1 MKLSW
6 QERITKMKRSK
17 EYHFSLN
24 KIPDSD
30 ILAFFETISNRQ
42 RLLKQLIRQEMARQN
57 FIYNKEKGK
66 D

>member
-1 MKLSW
+1 MARTNYQDEAIK
-6 QERITKMKRSK
+6 RIP
-17 EYHFSLN
+17 FDLN
-24 KIPDSD
+24 KNTDGD